1 MFNITNY
8 FDHPTRPGYTV
19 FKFFEK
25 QRADYFEELLKKENS
40 WYETSFEDDSEKTIY
55 LFGIRKGDHQKAM
68 NANYLVSG
76 KFRKKTISNSYVRIL
91 IFIIALGA
99 IALAIIGAIVK
110 T

>member
-25 QRADYFEELLKKENS
+25 QRATYFEELLKEKNIWFES
-40 WYETSFEDDSEKTIY
+40 SIEETEDKSIY
-55 LFGIRKGDHQKAM
+55 LFGVKTGDHKKAL

-76 KFRKKTISNSYVRIL
+76 KYRNPTISNLYVRL
-91 IFIIALGA
+91 IIFTISLTVIVLAILGA
-99 IALAIIGAIVK
+99 LK
-110 T
+110 S

>member
-25 QRADYFEELLKKENS
+25 QRATYFEELLKEQNI
-40 WYETSFEDDSEKTIY
+40 WYESSVEETEDKSIF
-55 LFGIRKGDHQKAM
+55 LFGVRIGDHKKAL

-76 KFRKKTISNSYVRIL
+76 KYRKPTIANVFVRWI
-91 IFIIALGA
+91 IFAVAITLVVLAILGA
-99 IALAIIGAIVK
+99 IK
-110 T
+110 S